1 MSVRTAGAC
10 CMGDE
15 KLSCCDAV
23 VLFVVRWWG
32 SEGRWTVGRCQWR
45 KVQIGSERA
54 AADFT
59 PADGAG

>member
-1 MSVRTAGAC
+1 MSDDV
-10 CMGDE
+10 
-15 KLSCCDAV
+15 LSCCDAV
-23 VLFVVRWWG
+23 VLFGVRWWG
-32 SEGRWTVGRCQWR
+32 SEGRWTVGRCQRR